1 MRKDDDFM
9 MEEIDNFTFSHP
21 GNNLISGPSGVVLFT
36 PFFFLLIYPFEGSGK
51 TEILGQILSNA
62 DYLFDPPP
70 AKKILFFR
78 EDQPIYGKWIERGI
92 LDQKSKGMPDRES
105 LLSQLSENK
114 DKTGTC
120 IIFDDFAS
128 LVEEHEED
136 FVYLFTIASHHFK
149 TSIFLVLHSLFS
161 PALRKLSLN
170 THRFFLTKSPRD
182 TSQVRTLGI
191 QSHPGRSDYIVA
203 AYNDATDEKFG
214 HLVLD
219 FSPNCDSRL
228 RVIGNMF
235 GKEPV
240 AVYEYKEL
248 GRGRKVKM
256 ENKFRKQA
264 LIPWTEFLRLR
275 SEAKKGNAAPPI
287 PATCNHIPTSCQ
299 NPHSHHQADHSHNQA
314 VAADYNRANVVHPP
328 ISEKR
333 DEDGGM
339 GLRDAPPADPPP
351 TASSD
356 RAGEPFTASSTT
368 TSTTPQVTSPPP
380 LTYTDQLPPHPAA
393 TRTLPAAT
401 SIAPIPLTAPS
412 PHQSA
417 PAPSPLP
424 LADPSPPPPTLH
436 SISSS
441 PQLETT
447 NISRMP
453 WSSLKIM
460 PVSKRPRIKRKK
472 DVNLVSPYMVVDEVV
487 PEEVP
492 QASVASAPA
501 ITTEAARPALE
512 YVLETPQP
520 VALPPPSTAVPQA
533 SVAAAPAIRAE
544 AGRPALEYVLETPQP
559 AAPQASVTSTPA
571 ITAEA
576 SLPALEYVPT
586 KARNK
591 KQSQKEKKESP
602 APARAVENIGQKAS
616 DSIYPKSLIR
626 DQDIEPNPASF
637 PNKIKEKKVRSKLFS
652 PSPPYEST
660 KSKNIKRKIV
670 LTKARP
676 TLPPKQFKHDRGEK
690 RKFSSDHKAPIKQLK
705 VGQAPVKKTK
715 ALTDTDFD
723 IW

>member
-1 MRKDDDFM
+1 MLS
-9 MEEIDNFTFSHP
+9 FSH
-21 GNNLISGPSGVVLFT
+21 L
-36 PFFFLLIYPFEGSGK
+36 FLLIYPFEGSGK

-356 RAGEPFTASSTT
+356 RAGEPFPASSTT
-368 TSTTPQVTSPPP
+368 TSTTSQVTSPPP
-380 LTYTDQLPPHPAA
+380 LTYTDQIPPHPAA
-393 TRTLPAAT
+393 TRALPAAT

-501 ITTEAARPALE
+501 ITTEAGRPALE

-544 AGRPALEYVLETPQP
+544 ADRPALEYVLETPQP

-652 PSPPYEST
+652 PSPPYESA

>member
-1 MRKDDDFM
+1 MLS
-9 MEEIDNFTFSHP
+9 FSH
-21 GNNLISGPSGVVLFT
+21 L
-36 PFFFLLIYPFEGSGK
+36 FLLIYPFEGSGK

-287 PATCNHIPTSCQ
+287 PATCNHIPTPCQ

-356 RAGEPFTASSTT
+356 RAGEPFPASSTT
-368 TSTTPQVTSPPP
+368 TSTTSQVTSPPP
-380 LTYTDQLPPHPAA
+380 LTYTDQIPPHPAA
-393 TRTLPAAT
+393 TRALPAAT
-401 SIAPIPLTAPS
+401 SITPIPLTAPS

-652 PSPPYEST
+652 PSPPYESA

-670 LTKARP
+670 LTKAKP

>member
-1 MRKDDDFM
+1 MLS
-9 MEEIDNFTFSHP
+9 FSH
-21 GNNLISGPSGVVLFT
+21 L
-36 PFFFLLIYPFEGSGK
+36 FLLIYPFEGSGK

-114 DKTGTC
+114 NKTGTC

-356 RAGEPFTASSTT
+356 RAGEPFPASSTT
-368 TSTTPQVTSPPP
+368 TSTTSQVTSPPP
-380 LTYTDQLPPHPAA
+380 LTYTDQIPPHPAA
-393 TRTLPAAT
+393 TRALPAAA

-652 PSPPYEST
+652 PSPPYESA

-670 LTKARP
+670 LTKAKP

>member
-1 MRKDDDFM
+1 

-36 PFFFLLIYPFEGSGK
+36 PFLLIYPFEGSGK

-256 ENKFRKQA
+256 EKKFRKQA

-287 PATCNHIPTSCQ
+287 PATCNHIPTPCQ

-356 RAGEPFTASSTT
+356 RAGEPFPASSTT
-368 TSTTPQVTSPPP
+368 TSTTSQVTSPPP
-380 LTYTDQLPPHPAA
+380 LTYTDQIPPHPAA
-393 TRTLPAAT
+393 TRALPAAT

-520 VALPPPSTAVPQA
+520 VALPPPSTAAPQA

-652 PSPPYEST
+652 PSPPYESA

-670 LTKARP
+670 LTKAKP

>member
-1 MRKDDDFM
+1 MLS
-9 MEEIDNFTFSHP
+9 FSH
-21 GNNLISGPSGVVLFT
+21 L
-36 PFFFLLIYPFEGSGK
+36 FLLIYPFEGSGK

-114 DKTGTC
+114 NKTGTC

-356 RAGEPFTASSTT
+356 RAGEPFPASSTT
-368 TSTTPQVTSPPP
+368 TSTTSQVTSPPP
-380 LTYTDQLPPHPAA
+380 LTYTDQIPPHPAA
-393 TRTLPAAT
+393 TRALPAAT

-652 PSPPYEST
+652 PSPPYESA

-670 LTKARP
+670 LTKAKP

>member
-1 MRKDDDFM
+1 MLS
-9 MEEIDNFTFSHP
+9 FSH
-21 GNNLISGPSGVVLFT
+21 L
-36 PFFFLLIYPFEGSGK
+36 FLLIYPFEGSGK

-339 GLRDAPPADPPP
+339 GLRDAPPAAPPP

-356 RAGEPFTASSTT
+356 RAGEPFPASSTT
-368 TSTTPQVTSPPP
+368 TSTTSQVTSPPP
-380 LTYTDQLPPHPAA
+380 LTYTDQIPPHPAA
-393 TRTLPAAT
+393 TRALPAAT

-652 PSPPYEST
+652 PSPPYESA

-670 LTKARP
+670 LTKAKP

>member
-1 MRKDDDFM
+1 MLS
-9 MEEIDNFTFSHP
+9 FSH
-21 GNNLISGPSGVVLFT
+21 L
-36 PFFFLLIYPFEGSGK
+36 FLLIYPFEGSGK

-114 DKTGTC
+114 NKTGTC

-380 LTYTDQLPPHPAA
+380 LTYTDQIPPHPAA
-393 TRTLPAAT
+393 TRALPAAT

-520 VALPPPSTAVPQA
+520 VALPPPSTAAPQA
-533 SVAAAPAIRAE
+533 SVATAPAIRAE

-652 PSPPYEST
+652 PSPPYESA

>member
-1 MRKDDDFM
+1 MLS
-9 MEEIDNFTFSHP
+9 FSH
-21 GNNLISGPSGVVLFT
+21 L
-36 PFFFLLIYPFEGSGK
+36 FLLIYPFEGSGK

-380 LTYTDQLPPHPAA
+380 LTYTDQIPPHPAA
-393 TRTLPAAT
+393 TRALPAAT

-533 SVAAAPAIRAE
+533 SVATAPAIRAE
-544 AGRPALEYVLETPQP
+544 ADRPALEYVLETPQP

-652 PSPPYEST
+652 PSPPYESA

-690 RKFSSDHKAPIKQLK
+690 RKFSSEHKAPIKQLK

>member
-1 MRKDDDFM
+1 MLS
-9 MEEIDNFTFSHP
+9 FSH
-21 GNNLISGPSGVVLFT
+21 L
-36 PFFFLLIYPFEGSGK
+36 FLLIYPFEGSGK

-256 ENKFRKQA
+256 EKKFRKQA

-287 PATCNHIPTSCQ
+287 PATCNHIPASCQ

-356 RAGEPFTASSTT
+356 RAGEPFPASSTT
-368 TSTTPQVTSPPP
+368 TSTTSQVTSPPP
-380 LTYTDQLPPHPAA
+380 LTYTDQIPPHPAA
-393 TRTLPAAT
+393 TRALPAAT

-520 VALPPPSTAVPQA
+520 VALPPPSTAAPQA
-533 SVAAAPAIRAE
+533 SVATAPAITAE

-652 PSPPYEST
+652 PSPPYESA

-670 LTKARP
+670 LTKAKP

>member
-1 MRKDDDFM
+1 MLS
-9 MEEIDNFTFSHP
+9 FSH
-21 GNNLISGPSGVVLFT
+21 L
-36 PFFFLLIYPFEGSGK
+36 FLLIYPFEGSGK

-287 PATCNHIPTSCQ
+287 PATCNHIPTPCQ

-356 RAGEPFTASSTT
+356 RAGEPFPASSTT
-368 TSTTPQVTSPPP
+368 TSTTSQVTSPPP

-393 TRTLPAAT
+393 TRALPAAT

-501 ITTEAARPALE
+501 ITTEAGRPALE

-520 VALPPPSTAVPQA
+520 VALPPPSTAAPQA
-533 SVAAAPAIRAE
+533 SVATAPAIRAE
-544 AGRPALEYVLETPQP
+544 ADRPALEYVLETPQP

-652 PSPPYEST
+652 PSPPYESA

>member
-1 MRKDDDFM
+1 MLS
-9 MEEIDNFTFSHP
+9 FSH
-21 GNNLISGPSGVVLFT
+21 L
-36 PFFFLLIYPFEGSGK
+36 FLLIYPFEGSGK

-256 ENKFRKQA
+256 EKKFRKQA

-287 PATCNHIPTSCQ
+287 PATCNHIPASCQ

-356 RAGEPFTASSTT
+356 RAGEPFPASSTT
-368 TSTTPQVTSPPP
+368 TSTTSQVTSPPP
-380 LTYTDQLPPHPAA
+380 LTYTDQIPPHPAA
-393 TRTLPAAT
+393 TRALPAAT

-424 LADPSPPPPTLH
+424 LAEPSPPPPTLH

-652 PSPPYEST
+652 PSPPYESA

-670 LTKARP
+670 LTKAKP

>member
-1 MRKDDDFM
+1 MLS
-9 MEEIDNFTFSHP
+9 FSH
-21 GNNLISGPSGVVLFT
+21 
-36 PFFFLLIYPFEGSGK
+36 FFLLIYPFEGSGK

-287 PATCNHIPTSCQ
+287 PATCNHIPTPCQ

-356 RAGEPFTASSTT
+356 RAGEPFPASSTT
-368 TSTTPQVTSPPP
+368 TSTTSQVTSPPP
-380 LTYTDQLPPHPAA
+380 LTYTDQIPPHPAA
-393 TRTLPAAT
+393 TRALPAAT
-401 SIAPIPLTAPS
+401 SITPIPLTAPS

-544 AGRPALEYVLETPQP
+544 ADRPALEYVLETPQP

-652 PSPPYEST
+652 PSPPYESA

-670 LTKARP
+670 LTKAKP

>member
-36 PFFFLLIYPFEGSGK
+36 PFFLLIYPFEGSGK

-380 LTYTDQLPPHPAA
+380 LTYTDQIPPHPAA
-393 TRTLPAAT
+393 TRALPAAT

-652 PSPPYEST
+652 PSPPYESA

-670 LTKARP
+670 LTKAKP

>member
-1 MRKDDDFM
+1 MLS
-9 MEEIDNFTFSHP
+9 FSH
-21 GNNLISGPSGVVLFT
+21 L
-36 PFFFLLIYPFEGSGK
+36 FLLIYPFEGSGK

-114 DKTGTC
+114 NKTGTC

-356 RAGEPFTASSTT
+356 RAGEPFPASSTT
-368 TSTTPQVTSPPP
+368 TSTASQVTSPPP

-393 TRTLPAAT
+393 TRALPAAT

-652 PSPPYEST
+652 PSPPYESA

>member
-1 MRKDDDFM
+1 MLS
-9 MEEIDNFTFSHP
+9 FSH
-21 GNNLISGPSGVVLFT
+21 L
-36 PFFFLLIYPFEGSGK
+36 FLLIYPFEGSGK

-287 PATCNHIPTSCQ
+287 PATCNHIPTPCQ

-356 RAGEPFTASSTT
+356 RAGEPFPASSTT

-380 LTYTDQLPPHPAA
+380 LTYTDQIPPHPAA
-393 TRTLPAAT
+393 TRALPAAT

-533 SVAAAPAIRAE
+533 SVATAPAIRAE
-544 AGRPALEYVLETPQP
+544 ADRPALEYVLETPQP

-652 PSPPYEST
+652 PSPPYESA

>member
-1 MRKDDDFM
+1 MLS
-9 MEEIDNFTFSHP
+9 FSH
-21 GNNLISGPSGVVLFT
+21 L
-36 PFFFLLIYPFEGSGK
+36 FLLIYPFEGSGK

-256 ENKFRKQA
+256 EKKFRKQA

-287 PATCNHIPTSCQ
+287 PATCNHIPASCQ

-356 RAGEPFTASSTT
+356 RAGEPFPASSTT
-368 TSTTPQVTSPPP
+368 TSTASQVTSPPP
-380 LTYTDQLPPHPAA
+380 LTYTDQIPPHPAA
-393 TRTLPAAT
+393 TRALPAAT

-652 PSPPYEST
+652 PSPPYESA

-670 LTKARP
+670 LTKAKP

>member
-1 MRKDDDFM
+1 MS
-9 MEEIDNFTFSHP
+9 FSHP
-21 GNNLISGPSGVVLFT
+21 
-36 PFFFLLIYPFEGSGK
+36 FLLIYPFEGSGK

-256 ENKFRKQA
+256 EKKFRKQA

-287 PATCNHIPTSCQ
+287 PATCNHIPASCQ

-356 RAGEPFTASSTT
+356 RAGEPFPASSTT
-368 TSTTPQVTSPPP
+368 TSTTSQVTSPPP
-380 LTYTDQLPPHPAA
+380 LTYTDQIPPHPAA
-393 TRTLPAAT
+393 TRALPAAT

-533 SVAAAPAIRAE
+533 SIAAAPAIRAE

-652 PSPPYEST
+652 PSPPYESA

-670 LTKARP
+670 LTKAKP

>member
-1 MRKDDDFM
+1 MLS
-9 MEEIDNFTFSHP
+9 FSH
-21 GNNLISGPSGVVLFT
+21 L
-36 PFFFLLIYPFEGSGK
+36 FLLIYPFEGSGK

-287 PATCNHIPTSCQ
+287 PATCNHIPASCQ

-356 RAGEPFTASSTT
+356 RAGEPFPASSTT
-368 TSTTPQVTSPPP
+368 TSTTSQVTSPPP
-380 LTYTDQLPPHPAA
+380 LTYTDQIPPHPAA
-393 TRTLPAAT
+393 TRALPAAT

-544 AGRPALEYVLETPQP
+544 ADRPALEYVLETPQP

-652 PSPPYEST
+652 PSPPYESA

-670 LTKARP
+670 LTKAKP

>member
-1 MRKDDDFM
+1 MLS
-9 MEEIDNFTFSHP
+9 FSH
-21 GNNLISGPSGVVLFT
+21 L
-36 PFFFLLIYPFEGSGK
+36 FLLIYPFEGSGK

-287 PATCNHIPTSCQ
+287 PATCNHIPTPCQ

-356 RAGEPFTASSTT
+356 RAGEPFPASSTP
-368 TSTTPQVTSPPP
+368 TSTTSQVTSPPP
-380 LTYTDQLPPHPAA
+380 LTYTDQIPPHPAA
-393 TRTLPAAT
+393 TRALPAAT

-652 PSPPYEST
+652 PSPPYESA

>member
-1 MRKDDDFM
+1 MLS
-9 MEEIDNFTFSHP
+9 FSH
-21 GNNLISGPSGVVLFT
+21 L
-36 PFFFLLIYPFEGSGK
+36 FLLIYPFEGSGK

-287 PATCNHIPTSCQ
+287 PATCNHIPTPCQ

-356 RAGEPFTASSTT
+356 RAGEPFPASSTP
-368 TSTTPQVTSPPP
+368 TSTTSQVTSPPP
-380 LTYTDQLPPHPAA
+380 LTYTDQIPPHPAA
-393 TRTLPAAT
+393 TRALPAAT

-544 AGRPALEYVLETPQP
+544 ADRPALEYVLETPQP

-652 PSPPYEST
+652 PSPPYESA

-670 LTKARP
+670 LTKAKP

>member
-1 MRKDDDFM
+1 

-36 PFFFLLIYPFEGSGK
+36 PFFLLIYPFEGSGK

-256 ENKFRKQA
+256 EKKFRKQA

-287 PATCNHIPTSCQ
+287 PATCNHIPASCQ

-356 RAGEPFTASSTT
+356 RAGEPFPASSTT
-368 TSTTPQVTSPPP
+368 TSTASQVTSPPP
-380 LTYTDQLPPHPAA
+380 LTYTDQIPPHPAA
-393 TRTLPAAT
+393 TRALPAAT

-533 SVAAAPAIRAE
+533 SIAAAPAIRAE

-652 PSPPYEST
+652 PSPPYESA

-670 LTKARP
+670 LTKAKP

>member
-1 MRKDDDFM
+1 

-36 PFFFLLIYPFEGSGK
+36 PFLLIYPFEGSGK

-114 DKTGTC
+114 NKTGTC

-356 RAGEPFTASSTT
+356 RAGEPFPASSTT
-368 TSTTPQVTSPPP
+368 TSTTSQVTSPPP
-380 LTYTDQLPPHPAA
+380 LTYTDQIPPHPAA
-393 TRTLPAAT
+393 TRALPAAT

-520 VALPPPSTAVPQA
+520 VALPPPSTAAPQA
-533 SVAAAPAIRAE
+533 AVAAAPAIRAE

-652 PSPPYEST
+652 PSPPYESA

-670 LTKARP
+670 LTKAKP

>member
-1 MRKDDDFM
+1 MS
-9 MEEIDNFTFSHP
+9 FSHP
-21 GNNLISGPSGVVLFT
+21 
-36 PFFFLLIYPFEGSGK
+36 FLLIYPFEGSGK

-256 ENKFRKQA
+256 EKKFRKQA

-287 PATCNHIPTSCQ
+287 PATCNHIPASCQ

-356 RAGEPFTASSTT
+356 RAGEPFPASSTT
-368 TSTTPQVTSPPP
+368 TSTASQVTSPPP
-380 LTYTDQLPPHPAA
+380 LTYTDQIPPHPAA
-393 TRTLPAAT
+393 TRALPAAT

-424 LADPSPPPPTLH
+424 LAEPSPPPPTLH

-652 PSPPYEST
+652 PSPPYESA

-670 LTKARP
+670 LTKAKP

>member
-1 MRKDDDFM
+1 VLS
-9 MEEIDNFTFSHP
+9 FSH
-21 GNNLISGPSGVVLFT
+21 L
-36 PFFFLLIYPFEGSGK
+36 FLLIYPFEGSGK

-256 ENKFRKQA
+256 EKKFRKQA

-287 PATCNHIPTSCQ
+287 PATCNHIPASCQ

-356 RAGEPFTASSTT
+356 RAGEPFPASSTT
-368 TSTTPQVTSPPP
+368 TSTTSQVTSPPP
-380 LTYTDQLPPHPAA
+380 LTYTDQIPPHPAA
-393 TRTLPAAT
+393 TRALPAAT

-652 PSPPYEST
+652 PSPPYESA

-670 LTKARP
+670 LTKAKP

>member
-1 MRKDDDFM
+1 MLS
-9 MEEIDNFTFSHP
+9 FSH
-21 GNNLISGPSGVVLFT
+21 L
-36 PFFFLLIYPFEGSGK
+36 FLLIYPFEGSGK

-114 DKTGTC
+114 NKTGTC

-356 RAGEPFTASSTT
+356 RAGEPFPASSTT

-380 LTYTDQLPPHPAA
+380 LTYTDQIPPHPAA
-393 TRTLPAAT
+393 TRALPAAT

-544 AGRPALEYVLETPQP
+544 ADRPALEYVLETPQP

-652 PSPPYEST
+652 PSPPYESA

-670 LTKARP
+670 LTKAKP

>member
-1 MRKDDDFM
+1 MLS
-9 MEEIDNFTFSHP
+9 FSH
-21 GNNLISGPSGVVLFT
+21 L
-36 PFFFLLIYPFEGSGK
+36 FLLIYPFEGSGK

-356 RAGEPFTASSTT
+356 RAGEPFPASSTT

-380 LTYTDQLPPHPAA
+380 LTYTDQIPPHPAA
-393 TRTLPAAT
+393 TRALPAAT

-501 ITTEAARPALE
+501 ITTEAGRPALE

-544 AGRPALEYVLETPQP
+544 ADRPALEYVLETPQP

-652 PSPPYEST
+652 PSPPYESA

>member
-1 MRKDDDFM
+1 MLS
-9 MEEIDNFTFSHP
+9 FSH
-21 GNNLISGPSGVVLFT
+21 L
-36 PFFFLLIYPFEGSGK
+36 FLLIYPFEGSGK

-356 RAGEPFTASSTT
+356 RAGEPFPASSTT

-393 TRTLPAAT
+393 TRALPAAT

-652 PSPPYEST
+652 PSPPYESA

>member
-1 MRKDDDFM
+1 MLS
-9 MEEIDNFTFSHP
+9 FSH
-21 GNNLISGPSGVVLFT
+21 L
-36 PFFFLLIYPFEGSGK
+36 FLLIYPFEGSGK

-287 PATCNHIPTSCQ
+287 PATCNHIPASCQ
-299 NPHSHHQADHSHNQA
+299 NPHSHHQAVHSHNQA

-356 RAGEPFTASSTT
+356 RAGEPFPASSTT
-368 TSTTPQVTSPPP
+368 TSTASQVTSPPP

-393 TRTLPAAT
+393 TRALPAAT

-441 PQLETT
+441 PQLGTT

-492 QASVASAPA
+492 QASVASTPA

-652 PSPPYEST
+652 PSPPYESA

-670 LTKARP
+670 LTKAKP

>member
-1 MRKDDDFM
+1 MLS
-9 MEEIDNFTFSHP
+9 FSH
-21 GNNLISGPSGVVLFT
+21 L
-36 PFFFLLIYPFEGSGK
+36 FLLIYPFEGSGK

-287 PATCNHIPTSCQ
+287 PATCNHIPASCQ
-299 NPHSHHQADHSHNQA
+299 NPHSHHQAVHSHNQA

-356 RAGEPFTASSTT
+356 RAGEPFPASSTT
-368 TSTTPQVTSPPP
+368 TSTTSQVTSPPP
-380 LTYTDQLPPHPAA
+380 LTYTDQIPPHPAA
-393 TRTLPAAT
+393 TRALPAAT
-401 SIAPIPLTAPS
+401 SITPIPLTAPS

-501 ITTEAARPALE
+501 ITTEAGRPALE

-652 PSPPYEST
+652 PSPPYESA

-670 LTKARP
+670 LTKAKP

>member
-1 MRKDDDFM
+1 MLS
-9 MEEIDNFTFSHP
+9 FSH
-21 GNNLISGPSGVVLFT
+21 L
-36 PFFFLLIYPFEGSGK
+36 FLLIYPFEGSGK

-356 RAGEPFTASSTT
+356 RAGEPFPASSTT

-380 LTYTDQLPPHPAA
+380 LTYTDQIPPHPAA
-393 TRTLPAAT
+393 TRALPAAT

-520 VALPPPSTAVPQA
+520 VALPPPSTAAPQA

-544 AGRPALEYVLETPQP
+544 ADRPALEYVLETPQP

-652 PSPPYEST
+652 PSPPYESA

-670 LTKARP
+670 LTKAKS

>member
-1 MRKDDDFM
+1 MLS
-9 MEEIDNFTFSHP
+9 FSH
-21 GNNLISGPSGVVLFT
+21 L
-36 PFFFLLIYPFEGSGK
+36 FLLIYPFEGSGK

-287 PATCNHIPTSCQ
+287 PATCNHIPTPCQ

-380 LTYTDQLPPHPAA
+380 LTYTDQIPPHPAA
-393 TRTLPAAT
+393 TRALPAAT

-652 PSPPYEST
+652 PSPPYESA

>member
-1 MRKDDDFM
+1 VLS
-9 MEEIDNFTFSHP
+9 FSH
-21 GNNLISGPSGVVLFT
+21 L
-36 PFFFLLIYPFEGSGK
+36 FLLIYPFEGSGK

-380 LTYTDQLPPHPAA
+380 LTYTDQIPPHPAA
-393 TRTLPAAT
+393 TRALPAAT

-544 AGRPALEYVLETPQP
+544 ADRPALEYVLETPQP

-652 PSPPYEST
+652 PSPPYESA

-670 LTKARP
+670 LTKAKP

>member
-1 MRKDDDFM
+1 MLS
-9 MEEIDNFTFSHP
+9 FSH
-21 GNNLISGPSGVVLFT
+21 L
-36 PFFFLLIYPFEGSGK
+36 FLLIYPFEGSGK

-287 PATCNHIPTSCQ
+287 PATCNHIPASCQ

-356 RAGEPFTASSTT
+356 RAGEPFPASSTT

-380 LTYTDQLPPHPAA
+380 LTYTDQIPPHPAA
-393 TRTLPAAT
+393 TRALPAAT

-544 AGRPALEYVLETPQP
+544 ADRPALEYVLETPQP

-652 PSPPYEST
+652 PSPPYESA

>member
-1 MRKDDDFM
+1 MLS
-9 MEEIDNFTFSHP
+9 FSH
-21 GNNLISGPSGVVLFT
+21 L
-36 PFFFLLIYPFEGSGK
+36 FLLIYPFEGSGK

-380 LTYTDQLPPHPAA
+380 LTYTDQIPPHPAA
-393 TRTLPAAT
+393 TRALPAAT

-533 SVAAAPAIRAE
+533 SIAAAPAIRAE

-652 PSPPYEST
+652 PSPPYESA

-690 RKFSSDHKAPIKQLK
+690 RKFSSEHKAPIKQLK

>member
-1 MRKDDDFM
+1 MLS
-9 MEEIDNFTFSHP
+9 FSH
-21 GNNLISGPSGVVLFT
+21 L
-36 PFFFLLIYPFEGSGK
+36 FLLIYPFEGSGK

-114 DKTGTC
+114 NKTGTC

-356 RAGEPFTASSTT
+356 RAGEPFPASSTT

-380 LTYTDQLPPHPAA
+380 LTYTDQIPPHPAA
-393 TRTLPAAT
+393 TRALPAAT

-544 AGRPALEYVLETPQP
+544 ADRPALEYVLETPQP

-652 PSPPYEST
+652 PSPPYESA

>member
-36 PFFFLLIYPFEGSGK
+36 PFLLIYPFEGSGK

-287 PATCNHIPTSCQ
+287 PATCNHIPTPCQ

-380 LTYTDQLPPHPAA
+380 LTYTDQIPPHPAA
-393 TRTLPAAT
+393 TRALPAAT

-544 AGRPALEYVLETPQP
+544 ADRPALEYVLETPQP

-652 PSPPYEST
+652 PSPPYESA

-670 LTKARP
+670 LTKAKP

>member
-36 PFFFLLIYPFEGSGK
+36 PFLLIYPFEGSGK

-356 RAGEPFTASSTT
+356 RAGEPFPASSTT
-368 TSTTPQVTSPPP
+368 TSTTSQVTSPPP
-380 LTYTDQLPPHPAA
+380 LTYTDQIPPHPAA
-393 TRTLPAAT
+393 TRALPAAT

-501 ITTEAARPALE
+501 ITTEAGRPALE

-520 VALPPPSTAVPQA
+520 VALPPPSTAAPQA
-533 SVAAAPAIRAE
+533 SVATAPAIRAE

-652 PSPPYEST
+652 PSPPYESA

-670 LTKARP
+670 LTKAKP

>member
-36 PFFFLLIYPFEGSGK
+36 PFLLIYPFEGSGK

-356 RAGEPFTASSTT
+356 RAGEPFPASSTT

-380 LTYTDQLPPHPAA
+380 LTYTDQIPPHPAA
-393 TRTLPAAT
+393 TRALPAAT

-487 PEEVP
+487 PEEAP

-652 PSPPYEST
+652 PSPPYESA

>member
-1 MRKDDDFM
+1 MLS
-9 MEEIDNFTFSHP
+9 FSH
-21 GNNLISGPSGVVLFT
+21 L
-36 PFFFLLIYPFEGSGK
+36 FLLIYPFEGSGK

-114 DKTGTC
+114 NKTGTC

-356 RAGEPFTASSTT
+356 RAGEPFPASSTP
-368 TSTTPQVTSPPP
+368 TSTTSQVTSPPP

-393 TRTLPAAT
+393 TRALPAAT

-501 ITTEAARPALE
+501 ITTEAGRPALE

-652 PSPPYEST
+652 PSPPYESA